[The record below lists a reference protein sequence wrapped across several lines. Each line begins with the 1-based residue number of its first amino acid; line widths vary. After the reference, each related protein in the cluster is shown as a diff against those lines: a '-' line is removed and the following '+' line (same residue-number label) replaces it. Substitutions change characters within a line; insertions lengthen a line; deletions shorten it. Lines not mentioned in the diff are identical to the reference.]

1 MVRMYD
7 GSYQIIKIAELYV
20 SQLKRILIYPH
31 VIDTQEGNPVFF
43 EVCGRWNRVKPYWAP
58 EVLPN
63 KEVWVNILPLIQ
75 ITIMLKHIRKLPI
88 FQFYL
93 PGSEDQS
100 HQVLEASL

>member
-20 SQLKRILIYPH
+20 SQLKRILIYPQ

-43 EVCGRWNRVKPYWAP
+43 EVCGRWNRVNTYCALK
-58 EVLPN
+58 VLPN
-63 KEVWVNILPLIQ
+63 KEAWVNMPPLIQ
-75 ITIMLKHIRKLPI
+75 ITIMLKHIIKMPI
-88 FQFYL
+88 FQVYF